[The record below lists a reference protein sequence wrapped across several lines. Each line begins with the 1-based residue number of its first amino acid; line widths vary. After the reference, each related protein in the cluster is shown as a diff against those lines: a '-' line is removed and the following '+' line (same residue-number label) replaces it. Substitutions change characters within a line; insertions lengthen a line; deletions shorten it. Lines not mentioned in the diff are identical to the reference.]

1 MGKTILKLL
10 RKVGEELLDIIYPR
24 EEKCI
29 ICQTEGFVGICDYC
43 RSKIKNV
50 NLANKDVIS
59 YGFYG
64 GILKR
69 LILEF
74 KYSKNFIAGEV
85 LSKFILEIINKN
97 TVDFNSFSYYYSNCT
112 GEKINKKDKILA
124 FLPEQKRYDE
134 FHPEKIRNNSLE
146 ITDWGFQ
153 IDPIGLRIAINEIWD
168 RYRKPIFITENGLG
182 TYDILTSDKKIHDD
196 YRIKYLKE
204 HIDQIGKCIDEGIP
218 VIGYTSWGCIDIV
231 SAGTSER
238 SKRYGY
244 IYVDADDYGQGTW
257 KRYKKDSFYWYKKV
271 IESNGN
277 VL

>member
-29 ICQTEGFVGICDYC
+29 ICQTEGFMGICDYC

-50 NLANKDVIS
+50 NLANKEVIS

-97 TVDFNSFSYYYSNCT
+97 EIKADVICYVPMTKSAIKNRGFNQCKFIAYKIGYLLDIPISNCILKIKHTKEQKTLSKDERRINVEGAFKIKDNRDIFNKVVILIDDVMTT
-112 GEKINKKDKILA
+112 GSTINECKKILKNNGA
-124 FLPEQKRYDE
+124 KR
-134 FHPEKIRNNSLE
+134 IIVL
-146 ITDWGFQ
+146 T
-153 IDPIGLRIAINEIWD
+153 IA
-168 RYRKPIFITENGLG
+168 KS
-182 TYDILTSDKKIHDD
+182 DI
-196 YRIKYLKE
+196 
-204 HIDQIGKCIDEGIP
+204 
-218 VIGYTSWGCIDIV
+218 
-231 SAGTSER
+231 
-238 SKRYGY
+238 
-244 IYVDADDYGQGTW
+244 
-257 KRYKKDSFYWYKKV
+257 
-271 IESNGN
+271 
-277 VL
+277 